1 MLVMENLS
9 VNIILIIYTFWG
21 ETVGPKLF
29 QTSLINF
36 LYSTKLYII
45 QETTAHQ
52 KIERLP

>member
-1 MLVMENLS
+1 MLVMENVS
-9 VNIILIIYTFWG
+9 VNNILIIYTFWG
-21 ETVGPKLF
+21 KTVGPKLF

-36 LYSTKLYII
+36 LYSTKLYMI